1 MRVLDRRLILP
12 PETNPRDTDM
22 NARDYII
29 TRQIQWAH
37 RHGIVLQ
44 GSEGDRGSPAYTT
57 RLCDNL
63 FEPLT
68 DQTRAAFCSGD
79 GNELKPAG
87 RRVPKMQAL
96 HSSSALVVNVFQ
108 YWQRVGEVAV
118 VASACGL
125 CSTKNTRSMA
135 LKFERKFEIN
145 KKFPIS
151 PNMDVAICVD
161 DGTVFAIESKF
172 AEPYGNQGSRGLKP
186 VYLKKKDLWSGLENI
201 RDLAK
206 NISPDDNTFKYL
218 HAAQLVK
225 HLLGIKAE
233 GVKKFRLCYLY
244 YDTPG
249 DEGAEHRAE
258 IKKFEGIIKR
268 DGVRFLSVS
277 YQDVLARLAER
288 NRPRHLHYIDF
299 ITDRYL

>member
-1 MRVLDRRLILP
+1 
-12 PETNPRDTDM
+12 M

-29 TRQIQWAH
+29 TRQVQWAH
-37 RHGIVLQ
+37 RHGIFLQ
-44 GSEGDRGSPAYTT
+44 GSKGDRGYPAYTT
-57 RLCDNL
+57 KLCDNL

-68 DQTRAAFCSGD
+68 DETQTAFCSGD
-79 GNELKPAG
+79 GNELKPNG
-87 RRVPKMQAL
+87 KQMPKMQAL

-108 YWQRVGEVAV
+108 YWQSVGEVAV
-118 VASACGL
+118 VAAACGL
-125 CSTKNTRSMA
+125 CSTTNTRCMK
-135 LKFERKFEIN
+135 LEFERKFKIDQE
-145 KKFPIS
+145 S
-151 PNMDVAICVD
+151 TPNIDVAISVD

-172 AEPYGNQGSRGLKP
+172 AEPYGNQKHSGLKP
-186 VYLKKKDLWSGLENI
+186 VYLKKKDLWSGLKKTQ
-201 RDLAK
+201 DLAE
-206 NISPDDNTFKYL
+206 NISPKDNTFKHL

-233 GVKKFRLCYLY
+233 GIKKFRLCYLY

-249 DEGAEHRAE
+249 DEGAEHRDE
-258 IKKFEGIIKR
+258 IKKFECIIKK

-288 NRPRHLHYIDF
+288 NRPRHRHYIDF

>member
-1 MRVLDRRLILP
+1 
-12 PETNPRDTDM
+12 M

-44 GSEGDRGSPAYTT
+44 GSEGDRGHPAYTT
-57 RLCDNL
+57 KLCDNL
-63 FEPLT
+63 FESLT
-68 DQTRAAFCSGD
+68 DETRAAFCSGD
-79 GNELKPAG
+79 GNELKSAG

-118 VASACGL
+118 VAAACGL
-125 CSTKNTRSMA
+125 CGAKNTRSMT
-135 LKFERKFEIN
+135 LKFERKFDID
-145 KKFPIS
+145 KKFRIS
-151 PNMDVAICVD
+151 PNLDVAITID
-161 DGTVFAIESKF
+161 DDTVFAIESKF
-172 AEPYGNQGSRGLKP
+172 TEPYGNQSHGGLKP
-186 VYLKKKDLWSGLENI
+186 DYLDLDLWSGLENI
-201 RDLAK
+201 RNLAED
-206 NISPDDNTFKYL
+206 ISPDDNTFKRL

-233 GVKKFRLCYLY
+233 GIKKSRLCYLY

-249 DEGAEHRAE
+249 DESVEHRAD
-258 IKKFEGIIKR
+258 IKKFEAVIKG

-277 YQDVLARLAER
+277 YQDVLAKLAEW
-288 NRPRHLHYIDF
+288 NRPRHRRYIDF